1 VFCSQPPP
9 QTGSGKFYFKNGATY
24 EGEWMKVP
32 SVKDEAAEVKPAD
45 AKAAAASA
53 AAAAAASDQLDAV
66 QIMRH
71 GKGAW

>member
-1 VFCSQPPP
+1 
-9 QTGSGKFYFKNGATY
+9 
-24 EGEWMKVP
+24 MKVP

-45 AKAAAASA
+45 AKAAAA
-53 AAAAAASDQLDAV
+53 AASDQLDAV